1 MNPSSYEDI
10 HLDIKN
16 IRTSFEDFLIV
27 SRASSL
33 LVREFQF
40 MAKAGPLHLLSLA
53 SLEVKFQ
60 WAVRN
65 QRSREPK
72 KECEKIRI
80 AEIRNVKLK
89 SMRTR
94 KHNSAKIQKRE
105 NKKAQNTKLEN
116 NKIQQRKNSKARS
129 VENTG
134 T

>member
-1 MNPSSYEDI
+1 M
-10 HLDIKN
+10 LG
-16 IRTSFEDFLIV
+16 
-27 SRASSL
+27 
-33 LVREFQF
+33 REFQL

-89 SMRTR
+89 STRTR

-129 VENTG
+129 VENKET
-134 T
+134 